1 MIKSISHKITLI
13 IVSVSAFAIITGGVV
28 FSYVMIKNMKDNYIQ
43 QGLMDLDLIAEYL
56 VLPLGFKNKERANE
70 ILSKVTTKP
79 YIHYCVL
86 LDAVNNFFVAYEKY
100 DGTTFSIE
108 KDLIGSEGFLFEKDI
123 LMIYKPIIYE
133 NKYYGWIII
142 YLDTQLSEIIKQH
155 IIITLI
161 IIVSVLILSL
171 LLTLGIQ
178 NSISK
183 PIVTLAREMNNLS
196 VQEDFTQNLKEAR
209 GGHEIKLL
217 YNAFNRLINKIAE
230 RETRIDSIVRELK
243 QNENK
248 FRTLTENSPDLV
260 IRFNTDLS
268 IDYANTASLQF
279 LNKKEQDV
287 PGIPVDDIDSVAP
300 DIKKL
305 FAEHIKEAIHT
316 KEVTH
321 CQIKVN
327 KALPL
332 FYDFTFVPELSGEK
346 SLVSILC
353 IGRDI
358 TTIKNAELHLIQ
370 SKIKAEESDRLK
382 SAFLANMSHEIR
394 TPMNAIIGF
403 SQLIKDKNFN
413 EKEREDFIDIIQ
425 DRGKDLMMII
435 DDIIDLSK
443 IEAGEFNLTYEVFSL
458 KPFMDDIILF
468 YKKKSGHEQGDYP
481 LKISCDID
489 NDVPEK
495 IFGPPS
501 AIKQI
506 LFNLL
511 SNALKFTEKG
521 FIHVGIKRDNK
532 NENMLLFYVEDSGIG
547 IPKEKQDAI
556 FNRFFQ
562 VEEYSTR
569 KYGGTGLG
577 LSICQGL
584 ISQMEGKIGVKSE
597 EGKGS
602 VFYFYLPFDPKQ
614 TN

>member
-13 IVSVSAFAIITGGVV
+13 IVSVSAFAIITGGIV

-86 LDAVNNFFVAYEKY
+86 LDAENNLFVAYKKHEEIS
-100 DGTTFSIE
+100 FSTEQDI
-108 KDLIGSEGFLFEKDI
+108 IGSEGFLFEKDI

-133 NKYYGWIII
+133 NRYYGWIII

-183 PIVTLAREMNNLS
+183 PIITLAREMNNLS
-196 VQEDFTQNLKEAR
+196 VQEDFTQNLKEVR
-209 GGHEIKLL
+209 GGQEIKLL

-230 RETRIDSIVRELK
+230 REIRIDSIVKKLR

-287 PGIPVDDIDSVAP
+287 TGIPVDDIDSIEP
-300 DIKKL
+300 DIKKI
-305 FAEHIKEAIHT
+305 FAQHIKEVIHT

-321 CQIKVN
+321 CQIKVS
-327 KALPL
+327 KTPPL
-332 FYDFTFVPELSGEK
+332 FYDFTFVPELSGKK
-346 SLVSILC
+346 SVVLILC
-353 IGRDI
+353 IGRNI
-358 TTIKNAELHLIQ
+358 TTIKDAELHLIQ

-435 DDIIDLSK
+435 NDIIDLSK
-443 IEAGEFNLTYEVFSL
+443 IEAGEFNLIYEVFSL
-458 KPFMDDIILF
+458 KSFMNSIILF
-468 YKKKSGHEQGDYP
+468 YKKKIRHDQRNYP
-481 LKISCDID
+481 LEISCDID
-489 NDVPEK
+489 NDVPKK

-521 FIHVGIKRDNK
+521 FIHAGIKRDNK

-556 FNRFFQ
+556 FNRFVQ
-562 VEEYSTR
+562 IEEYSTR

-584 ISQMEGKIGVKSE
+584 ISRMGGNIGVKSE